1 MEMPAYAARYG
12 LAMPE
17 VAMPNLRN
25 GREYDPGDPIL
36 IDATSLGADN
46 LAGTVDDGKIREI
59 EVYLNGILQGSLSD
73 GVVTAGTR
81 YEFYQFN
88 IPNDQAAGEYLVE
101 VVAEDIGGLQSRAS
115 ASIVLRSSID
125 VDITSPALGEKLY
138 WNENVDFM
146 FSSNSS
152 DTVKSYL
159 EVNGAIP
166 WRGRLTF
173 DGSDL
178 PEDNS
183 TLFMQDGTGR
193 DPIVFEFD
201 SDGSPGVSPISTLV
215 EMNAVKTGNVSLSG
229 TYMGTQART
238 YLIEIDST
246 SGPKDTFRW
255 SIDGGANFN
264 NSLDRNNSGHSP

>member
-1 MEMPAYAARYG
+1 M
-12 LAMPE
+12 
-17 VAMPNLRN
+17 
-25 GREYDPGDPIL
+25 
-36 IDATSLGADN
+36 
-46 LAGTVDDGKIREI
+46 
-59 EVYLNGILQGSLSD
+59 
-73 GVVTAGTR
+73 
-81 YEFYQFN
+81 
-88 IPNDQAAGEYLVE
+88 
-101 VVAEDIGGLQSRAS
+101 VAEDIGGLQSRAS
-115 ASIVLRSSID
+115 ATIVLRGSID
-125 VDITSPALGEKLY
+125 VSITSPALGEKLY
-138 WNENVDFM
+138 WNESVDFT
-146 FSSNSS
+146 FSSNS
-152 DTVKSYL
+152 TVKSYL

-201 SDGSPGVSPISTLV
+201 SDGSPGVSPVSTLV

-246 SGPKDTFRW
+246 CLLYT
-255 SIDGGANFN
+255 
-264 NSLDRNNSGHSP
+264 SPSPRD